1 MKLGYANLTTNEQQI
16 VTDPF
21 YKQLVTYLLEQ
32 ETPPTLRQLKE
43 AFPAS
48 KLEKKLERCIRAQ
61 LIIREN
67 RRYFTTI
74 TYDAVQSNQTTVDDW
89 VAKLMAKPIKPAQ
102 LYTLAKD
109 FQQQKWIG
117 FLPETLDFCY
127 PATLETSQ
135 LGMDAYSTQQ
145 MANTLPHYFQAI
157 GQQESRFYP
166 KLTQT
171 IGDVDPEYFLDQV
184 QVILE
189 KVARQRKI
197 RPSIFLTAL
206 HETNLITPEV
216 PYEVKAYQTDH
227 TYVQLENTYHAL
239 PPIVKGQIIASILKK
254 TQMDPFIVID
264 IKPEQQKR

>member
-1 MKLGYANLTTNEQQI
+1 
-16 VTDPF
+16 
-21 YKQLVTYLLEQ
+21 
-32 ETPPTLRQLKE
+32 
-43 AFPAS
+43 
-48 KLEKKLERCIRAQ
+48 
-61 LIIREN
+61 
-67 RRYFTTI
+67 
-74 TYDAVQSNQTTVDDW
+74 
-89 VAKLMAKPIKPAQ
+89 MAKPIKPAQ
-102 LYTLAKD
+102 LYALAKD

-135 LGMDAYSTQQ
+135 LGIDAYSTQQ

-157 GQQESRFYP
+157 GQQEARFYP
-166 KLTQT
+166 ELTQT

-206 HETNLITPEV
+206 HETNLLTPEV

-227 TYVQLENTYHAL
+227 TYVQLESTYHAL